1 MQLFSCQ
8 LHVSQRKASTPEVSE
23 NFLCLLELDMFPM
36 CTSNDPARFALKG
49 NFPHH
54 LEYSNH
60 LHACVLI
67 PAWVFR
73 LYYVEDWPRFVKFLC
88 ARGTCR
94 HKYRSIL
101 LFRNNPRA
109 QAGVANF

>member
-23 NFLCLLELDMFPM
+23 NFLCLLELEMFPM

-54 LEYSNH
+54 LEYSTIYMH
-60 LHACVLI
+60 V
-67 PAWVFR
+67 
-73 LYYVEDWPRFVKFLC
+73 Y
-88 ARGTCR
+88 
-94 HKYRSIL
+94 
-101 LFRNNPRA
+101 LFRHGSLGWVQIN
-109 QAGVANF
+109 VHEW

>member
-1 MQLFSCQ
+1 
-8 LHVSQRKASTPEVSE
+8 
-23 NFLCLLELDMFPM
+23 MFPM

-67 PAWVFR
+67 PAWGFR

-88 ARGTCR
+88 AHERAGTNIGPFFFSETTHVR
-94 HKYRSIL
+94 KPGLQTFKIL
-101 LFRNNPRA
+101 NSHDPMECQGCFEIL
-109 QAGVANF
+109 